1 MIKYDIICSI
11 NLAES
16 VQEIDEFEKTLN
28 SVMSNYGVNEQ
39 FKIGA
44 DICIM
49 QLSVNRNLKQ
59 KEKDTI
65 KEMLQTQLNSN
76 SVLSK
81 LVVKQI
87 SKSSNK
93 SQSR

>member
-16 VQEIDEFEKTLN
+16 VQEIDEFEKALN
-28 SVMSNYGVNEQ
+28 SVMSNYGANEQ
-39 FKIGA
+39 FKIKA

-87 SKSSNK
+87 SKSSSK
-93 SQSR
+93 SQ